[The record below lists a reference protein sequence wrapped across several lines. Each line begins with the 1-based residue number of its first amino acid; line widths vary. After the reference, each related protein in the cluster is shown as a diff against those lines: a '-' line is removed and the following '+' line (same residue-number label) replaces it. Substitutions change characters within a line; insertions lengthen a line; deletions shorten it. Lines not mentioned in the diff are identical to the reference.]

1 MNALRRFIHAYG
13 FLKNDAYRDFLILE
27 ELQKQNSNKVT
38 PNDNNTTNNNKIQ
51 IGELSIGDNGT
62 LSLEIHEIEING
74 KKIDIRKKL
83 TKEEL
88 SELSNVLTKMNE
100 IIIGKI
106 NKYL

>member
-27 ELQKQNSNKVT
+27 ELQKQSSNKVT
-38 PNDNNTTNNNKIQ
+38 PNNNKIQ

-88 SELSNVLTKMNE
+88 SELSNTLTKMNE

-106 NKYL
+106 NKCL